1 MAQTTLGMSFGL
13 GFVVITFRPSLRHMF
28 RRLTPTYNKTLVKN
42 TEE

>member
-1 MAQTTLGMSFGL
+1 MAQMMRLALFGL
-13 GFVVITFRPSLRHMF
+13 GFVVIAFRPSPHCVF

>member
-1 MAQTTLGMSFGL
+1 MAQTTLGASFGL
-13 GFVVITFRPSLRHMF
+13 GFVVIAFRPSPRRVF